1 MPILKIKNKPYRDD
15 KALATVVNY
24 VLNTSCVGGLFVD
37 PNHAVEQMRL
47 VKQLWYKTEGRQ
59 VRHFYVSFSDSE
71 GVSIDEAF
79 EYGYKIA
86 RYYADRFQ
94 IVFGVHH
101 DTLHIHIHFA
111 VNTVSYID
119 GRMYSGSWG
128 NYAELRDFI
137 QDLMPEGW
145 KVTLTPDGKNSRDDS
160 AWKI

>member
-1 MPILKIKNKPYRDD
+1 MQI
-15 KALATVVNY
+15 
-24 VLNTSCVGGLFVD
+24 
-37 PNHAVEQMRL
+37 
-47 VKQLWYKTEGRQ
+47 
-59 VRHFYVSFSDSE
+59 
-71 GVSIDEAF
+71 AF
-79 EYGYKIA
+79 KLY
-86 RYYADRFQ
+86 
-94 IVFGVHH
+94 GVHH

-128 NYAELRDFI
+128 DYAELRDFI